1 MFFPADEKIKR
12 MNPIGIITRKA
23 VPAACLFFSLVLF
36 FSCASG
42 GSARQIAG
50 DYYMLAKGYA
60 DQKNYKKSAE
70 YYKKARRQGDINLAA
85 SYELARVYALGGMYS
100 DARLVLE
107 DLLKE
112 EPDNGLVLSAYAYV
126 TTMTGDFEKSLEA
139 YGKLRERNLLDSK
152 TIKNYSSLLFNS
164 GDYMA
169 ALAEINK
176 FPTPL
181 SEDSDAM
188 RIAVLSALE
197 LCLENKEQE
206 NMTEKDNLS
215 PAGTAET
222 ATLPPL
228 SGEEQETEVSGTEEF
243 TPPTVEETIKQAESY
258 LGIQGKE
265 QDTMVLSRLMDLY
278 FSREMYRE
286 GTQTFEKIP
295 ADKRTLEQLVFVS
308 EIYFVKMDDP
318 QLGKGILEQALGAG
332 YRNKAEFIQAVETV
346 DSTVIEEI
354 NNLFKKYIE
363 ADSVKKQEE

>member
-1 MFFPADEKIKR
+1 
-12 MNPIGIITRKA
+12 MNPMGIVTKKNLHIIW
-23 VPAACLFFSLVLF
+23 LFVFIFFL
-36 FSCASG
+36 FSCATGVS
-42 GSARQIAG
+42 SRQIAG

-126 TTMTGDFEKSLEA
+126 TTMTGDFEKSLEV
-139 YGKLRERNLLDSK
+139 YRKLRKRNLLDSK
-152 TIKNYSSLLFNS
+152 TIKNYASLLFNS
-164 GDYMA
+164 GNYKE
-169 ALAEINK
+169 ALAEINE

-197 LCLENKEQE
+197 LCLESKSPESGA
-206 NMTEKDNLS
+206 EKDNLS
-215 PAGTAET
+215 VGAATTSLPSATPET
-222 ATLPPL
+222 
-228 SGEEQETEVSGTEEF
+228 QNTEVSDIEDF
-243 TPPTVEETIKQAESY
+243 SPPSVEETIKQAESY

-278 FSREMYRE
+278 FSMEMYRE

-295 ADKRTLEQLVFVS
+295 ADKRTQEQMVFVS
-308 EIYFVKMDDP
+308 KIYFAKMDDP
-318 QLGKGILEQALGAG
+318 QLGKGVLEQALNAG
-332 YRNKAEFIQAVETV
+332 YRDKTDFIKAVENV
-346 DSTVIEEI
+346 DSNVLEEI

-363 ADSVKKQEE
+363 SDSVKKQEE

>member
-1 MFFPADEKIKR
+1 
-12 MNPIGIITRKA
+12 
-23 VPAACLFFSLVLF
+23 
-36 FSCASG
+36 
-42 GSARQIAG
+42 
-50 DYYMLAKGYA
+50 MLAKGYA

-126 TTMTGDFEKSLEA
+126 TTMTGDFDKSLEA

-152 TIKNYSSLLFNS
+152 TLKNYSSLLFNS

-169 ALAEINK
+169 ALEEINK

-181 SEDSDAM
+181 AEDSDAM
-188 RIAVLSALE
+188 RIAVLSSLE
-197 LCLENKEQE
+197 LCLENKEQG
-206 NMTEKDNLS
+206 NGAEKDELS
-215 PAGTAET
+215 PAGTAT
-222 ATLPPL
+222 SSPLP
-228 SGEEQETEVSGTEEF
+228 GKEQETEVPETEKF

-308 EIYFVKMDDP
+308 KIYFVKMDDP
-318 QLGKGILEQALGAG
+318 QLGKGVLEQALEAG
-332 YRNKAEFIQAVETV
+332 YRDKSEFVGALENV

-354 NNLFKKYIE
+354 NTLFKKYIE

>member
-1 MFFPADEKIKR
+1 
-12 MNPIGIITRKA
+12 MNPMGIVTKKNLNAIW
-23 VPAACLFFSLVLF
+23 LFVFIFFL

-42 GSARQIAG
+42 VSSRQIAG

-126 TTMTGDFEKSLEA
+126 TTMTGDFEKSLEV
-139 YGKLRERNLLDSK
+139 YRKLRKRNLLDSK
-152 TIKNYSSLLFNS
+152 TIKNYASLLFNS
-164 GDYMA
+164 GNYKE

-197 LCLENKEQE
+197 ICLESKSPESGAEKEE
-206 NMTEKDNLS
+206 LG
-215 PAGTAET
+215 PAGTAT
-222 ATLPPL
+222 SSPLP
-228 SGEEQETEVSGTEEF
+228 GKEQETEVPETEKF

-278 FSREMYRE
+278 FSMEMYRE

-295 ADKRTLEQLVFVS
+295 ADKRTQEQMVFVS
-308 EIYFVKMDDP
+308 KIYFAKMDDP
-318 QLGKGILEQALGAG
+318 QLGKGVLEQALNAG
-332 YRNKAEFIQAVETV
+332 YRDKTDFIKAVENV
-346 DSTVIEEI
+346 DSNVLEEI

-363 ADSVKKQEE
+363 SDSVKKQEE